1 MSIKQTLTRIFN
13 PETPN
18 YFGEFVTGE
27 LNNYQYEG
35 TVLASQGNGLYLIVT
50 PEGYKQIVKNI
61 KRKGD
66 LITRRQ

>member
-1 MSIKQTLTRIFN
+1 MSFKRKLVEILT

-27 LNNYQYEG
+27 LNNYHYEG

-50 PEGYKQIVKNI
+50 PEGYKQVVKNI
-61 KRKGD
+61 RRKCD
-66 LITRRQ
+66 IARRQ

>member
-1 MSIKQTLTRIFN
+1 MKETLIRIFN
-13 PETPN
+13 PKIPN

>member
-13 PETPN
+13 PEIPN

-27 LNNYQYEG
+27 LNNYHYEG

-50 PEGYKQIVKNI
+50 PEGYKQVVKNI
-61 KRKGD
+61 RRKCDFG
-66 LITRRQ
+66 RRQ

>member
-13 PETPN
+13 PEIPN

-35 TVLASQGNGLYLIVT
+35 TVLASQGNGLYLIVM
-50 PEGYKQIVKNI
+50 ENGHKQIVKNI
-61 KRKGD
+61 RRKCD
-66 LITRRQ
+66 IARRQ

>member
-1 MSIKQTLTRIFN
+1 MSFKRKIVSIFD
-13 PETPN
+13 PEIPN

-50 PEGYKQIVKNI
+50 PEGYKQVVKNI
-61 KRKGD
+61 RRNGD